1 LGFSPGAHHYPAM
14 PDIASLAALTALVP
28 ATPGA
33 AQARPGAPPRRV
45 PPAEARAALQSGA
58 VLVAHAGFVA
68 GRLGASWN
76 GPPFDLVEL
85 FAFVR
90 PGHPFVPSPLGLAR
104 ALGLEPPRTAD
115 QAAGMLHAIARLLLE
130 EVAAMDGPARVKLAP
145 LVGTLARAGW
155 PWAPLLQNAIGEMAP
170 HGSPIAGLEAWR
182 GLPQWED
189 EPPPGEPGSQP
200 VMPEEARARLA
211 RLVGTM
217 RPEQAAYSGAAAHA
231 FGPREQAGAPRVALV
246 EAGTGTGKTLGYL
259 APASVWAEKNGPGLW
274 ISTYTRN
281 LQRQIVQEIARLY
294 PDPAERAEKAVV
306 RKGRENYLC
315 LLNFEDAAKR
325 SVAAA
330 YTSEPHAKRSALA
343 PGSRSVAL
351 GLIARWIGSGT
362 DGDLS
367 GAGFPAFLAGAMP
380 LSAVTDRRG
389 ECIYAACPHYRVCFI
404 ERAVRRARRAPI
416 VIANHALV
424 IAQSAQDALGTDETA
439 EARSERRLRYVF
451 DEGHHLFDAADSG
464 FSALL
469 SGREMAELRRW
480 IRGPEGRARS
490 RMRGLEERLRELIAD
505 DEAAPAALDEALQAA
520 GVLAGEGWTQRLAGN
535 PRGAGEIFL
544 AMAYGHVR
552 ARSDARDGFYTL
564 EADIASMQPELLEA
578 VRALSRGLR
587 RLARP
592 LTELARL
599 LRKKMDEKTAT
610 LEPYTRARLDAA
622 ARGLERRAR
631 RILPA
636 WIAMLETLERRP
648 GKVGAAEPRTGFSS
662 GRATDNENGELDNEF
677 VDWFEI
683 AREEGRD
690 IDVGLERHWIDPTI
704 PLAAE
709 VLEPAHGA
717 LITSATLRDAA
728 PSSNGEVADDWLS
741 AEVRTGAA
749 HLPLPPKRAHFG
761 SPFRYEEQA
770 RIFVVTDIARRDA
783 DALAAAMRELFLAS
797 GGGAL
802 GLFTAVRALRETAS
816 RIAQPLA
823 EAGLTLYAQ
832 HVDRLDTGALIDL
845 FRAEENACL
854 LGTDALRDGVDVP
867 GRSLRLVV
875 FDKVPWPKPTILHK
889 ARRARFGKSY
899 DDLITRLRLKQ
910 AFGRLIRG
918 PEDRGCFVILESAT
932 PTRLLSAFPESAP
945 VKRCGLAEAIGDIRG
960 FLETAPAVPLIS
972 R

>member
-1 LGFSPGAHHYPAM
+1 M
-14 PDIASLAALTALVP
+14 PDIPSLSALTALVP
-28 ATPGA
+28 AAPGA
-33 AQARPGAPPRRV
+33 AVAQPDAPAKRAPLAPARV
-45 PPAEARAALQSGA
+45 LLESGL
-58 VLVAHAGFVA
+58 VLLVHAGFVA
-68 GRLGASWN
+68 GRLGVALKK
-76 GPPFDLVEL
+76 PPFDLLEL

-90 PGHPFVPSPLGLAR
+90 PGQPFVPSALGLAR
-104 ALGLEPPRTAD
+104 ALGLEPPHTPE
-115 QAAGMLHAIARLLLE
+115 QAAQALHPIAHRLLE
-130 EVAAMDGPARVKLAP
+130 EIARSDEHTRAALAP
-145 LVGTLARAGW
+145 LVGTLTRAGW
-155 PWAPLLQNAIGEMAP
+155 PWAPLLQTVICRTAP

-189 EPPPGEPGSQP
+189 DAGPGAPGSQP
-200 VMPEEARARLA
+200 VEPEEARARLA
-211 RLVGTM
+211 RLVGVM
-217 RPEQAAYSGAAAHA
+217 RPEQAAYSMAASYA

-330 YTSEPHAKRSALA
+330 YTSEPHAKRTALA
-343 PGSRSVAL
+343 PGARSVAL
-351 GLIARWIGSGT
+351 ALIARWIGSGT

-367 GAGFPAFLAGAMP
+367 GAGFPAFLAAAMP
-380 LSAVTDRRG
+380 LSTVTDRRG

-404 ERAVRRARRAPI
+404 ERAIRRARRAPI

-424 IAQSAQDALGTDETA
+424 IAQSAQDALATDETTDA
-439 EARSERRLRYVF
+439 PPERRLRYVF

-490 RMRGLEERLRELIAD
+490 RMRGLGERLRDLIAD
-505 DEAAPAALDEALQAA
+505 DEAAQAALEDALQAA
-520 GVLAGEGWTQRLAGN
+520 GVLAGEGWTQRLGGN
-535 PRGAGEIFL
+535 PRGPGEVFL
-544 AMAYGHVR
+544 AMAYSHVR
-552 ARSDARDGFYTL
+552 ARSDDRDSFYTL
-564 EADIASMQPELLEA
+564 EAEIAPMQPELLEA
-578 VRALSRGLR
+578 VRALSRGLV
-587 RLARP
+587 RLANP
-592 LTELARL
+592 LGDLARL
-599 LRKKMDEKTAT
+599 LRKKMDEKTAA
-610 LEPYTRARLDAA
+610 LEPFTRARLEAA
-622 ARGLERRAR
+622 ARGLERRSK

-636 WIAMLETLERRP
+636 WIAMLESL
-648 GKVGAAEPRTGFSS
+648 
-662 GRATDNENGELDNEF
+662 ENGELAAEF

-690 IDVGLERHWIDPTI
+690 SDVGLRRHWIDPTI

-728 PSSNGEVADDWLS
+728 PSSNGEGADDWIS

-749 HLPLPPKRAHFG
+749 HLPQPPRRAHFE
-761 SPFRYEEQA
+761 SPFRYEDQA

-783 DALAAAMRELFLAS
+783 NALAAAMRELFLAS

-802 GLFTAVRALRETAS
+802 GLFTAVRTLRETAS
-816 RIAQPLA
+816 RIAPPLA

-832 HVDRLDTGALIDL
+832 HVDRLDTGALVDL
-845 FRAEENACL
+845 FRVEENACL

-889 ARRARFGKSY
+889 ARRARFGKGY

-932 PTRLLSAFPESAP
+932 PSRLLSAFPEAAP
-945 VKRCGLAEAIGDIRG
+945 VKRCGLAEAIGDIRT
-960 FLETAPAVPLIS
+960 FLAGGARLGATRGEK
-972 R
+972 